1 LAQLRDWRLEHQG
14 FFVSVPELPLAH
26 AACFLANPALA
37 AAKKEKND
45 AKREGRKASG
55 STKSFA

>member
-1 LAQLRDWRLEHQG
+1 LLR
-14 FFVSVPELPLAH
+14 
-26 AACFLANPALA
+26 AAKANPGLS

-55 STKSFA
+55 SVKAFA